1 MLWVMF
7 HSLGWVNQQEPTLP
21 KSWTQ
26 WETMQA
32 FHYSIK
38 LWPSTEKPSTSAG
51 ESLLLSAML
60 QLLPITAWLQT
71 YAWMVQL
78 VTPMPSTVILAE
90 GVTASCKNT
99 VTHSGQCGMTGKGL
113 IGPHCSFQLIIHL
126 VTAKN
131 MERRFWCNQQQ
142 KGLLI
147 TSKWPTETL
156 KPGINGTKCKGSTQK
171 FRSGHLLK
179 STGSAGATSGWAL

>member
-51 ESLLLSAML
+51 ESSLLSAML

-90 GVTASCKNT
+90 GVTA
-99 VTHSGQCGMTGKGL
+99 
-113 IGPHCSFQLIIHL
+113 
-126 VTAKN
+126 
-131 MERRFWCNQQQ
+131 R
-142 KGLLI
+142 
-147 TSKWPTETL
+147 TL
-156 KPGINGTKCKGSTQK
+156 SLTQ
-171 FRSGHLLK
+171 
-179 STGSAGATSGWAL
+179 AM